1 MQAIASVYWFCKIIR
16 NLMEPKL
23 KKSQNTYNPKSKKV
37 GTLYKI
43 PVKTDG
49 KLICFLCL
57 NWKKCAIKVKNKIIL
72 NLMVV

>member
-49 KLICFLCL
+49 KLMFSLSKL
-57 NWKKCAIKVKNKIIL
+57 KKMCH
-72 NLMVV
+72 